1 MLHYCHIPSGC
12 GEKAGQQKG
21 SVLMKRI
28 IWCLVGMLV
37 VLSGAMPVSALAQET
52 GVPVGGISIF
62 KTDVAGKPLERASFQ
77 IVRELQ
83 EGELTDR
90 RIEKKL
96 LKIGEENRIMAVAT
110 FWTDRV
116 MEGQRVREVVT
127 DETGRATIF
136 GLTYGTYYLVETN
149 APEGYNRITAPI
161 RVTVHKYSHLTQA
174 DQVRDDQNVVIDN
187 TLHIVNIRYKLPD
200 TGSLE
205 TLQLAAGGTGILF
218 SCVALLLLMNRR
230 RW

>member
-1 MLHYCHIPSGC
+1 
-12 GEKAGQQKG
+12 
-21 SVLMKRI
+21 MKRI
-28 IWCLVGMLV
+28 VWCLFGMIV
-37 VLSGAMPVSALAQET
+37 AISGFLPLPAQAQET

-62 KTDVAGKPLERASFQ
+62 KTDVAGKPLEGASFQ

-96 LKIGEENRIMAVAT
+96 LKIGEENRIMAIAP
-110 FWTDRV
+110 FWTDRD
-116 MEGQRVREVVT
+116 MAGERKTEVLT
-127 DETGRATIF
+127 DEEGRATIF

-161 RVTVHKYSHLTQA
+161 RVTVHKYSHLTQS

-187 TLHIVNIRYKLPD
+187 TLHIVNVRYKLPD

-218 SCVALLLLMNRR
+218 SCVAFLLLMNRR